1 MDSQTARDWLND
13 ARDRKPSA
21 LGEAVDV
28 LYQEFHGYDAIAKQ
42 VPFSKERLSQL
53 HKVFLLP
60 KGIRWQID
68 ERRIRLGHAEQI
80 ARLQEEDQWL
90 LAFTIVQKGISVK
103 DCTEVVRAV
112 VRTKRPLR
120 DVLHEMIG
128 IRYDEAFPALLA
140 GITLE
145 DGFRISRAAWNK
157 ELNWADFSLAAIE
170 EATRV
175 DLERVAETLEGL
187 AAQLRSKRAQES
199 GDGAL
204 DP

>member
-13 ARDRKPSA
+13 AGDRKPSE

-28 LYQEFHGYDAIAKQ
+28 LYHECHSYDAITKQ

-60 KGIRWQID
+60 KGIRWQVD
-68 ERRIRLGHAEQI
+68 EGKVRLGHAEQI
-80 ARLQEEDQWL
+80 ARLQEEDQWM
-90 LAFTIVQKGISVK
+90 LAFTIVQKGIDVK

-128 IRYDEAFPALLA
+128 IRFDEPFPSLLA

-145 DGFRISRAAWNK
+145 DGFRISRAAWTRK
-157 ELNWADFSLAAIE
+157 LNWADFSLAAIE
-170 EATRV
+170 QATRV
-175 DLERVAETLEGL
+175 DLEGVAEILEGL
-187 AAQLRSKRAQES
+187 ATQLRSKR
-199 GDGAL
+199 
-204 DP
+204 